1 MCQVGCEIWH
11 TVTELVPTYVVVW
24 CVEQVDSACM
34 AYDPVS
40 SESRYLNVVG
50 KSLLVI
56 SCGGQ
61 FPIVEELSL
70 RALKSATPICD
81 VYEPLSNETAAE
93 RGPVI
98 SLVFDMSSANHN
110 RDRVFVM
117 YDDADLEVLL

>member
-1 MCQVGCEIWH
+1 
-11 TVTELVPTYVVVW
+11 
-24 CVEQVDSACM
+24 M

-40 SESRYLNVVG
+40 SQSCYLNVVA
-50 KSLLVI
+50 KSLLII

-70 RALKSATPICD
+70 RALRSARQICD
-81 VYEPLSNETAAE
+81 VYEPLSTETAAE

-98 SLVFDMSSANHN
+98 GLTFDTSVTQN

-117 YDDADLEVLL
+117 YDDADLKVNVL